1 MINRDSQIQQI
12 IEQNPGI
19 QFREIMRSS
28 GLKNGVVSHYLRKLE
43 KSGVINVNRGP
54 RQSRFYPLH
63 ITQEE
68 AIVIKALR
76 KQTPRDLLLA
86 LIMQDGLEFSQ
97 LVDEVKKSPSTVSLY
112 LSQLVREGLVITK
125 GISLKKKYH
134 IKATEIVDKFIE
146 DYIVNEGKN
155 YKCIMDMLERRNPD
169 ISNLNYGSTLINEKN
184 VITVPKK
191 IADKARLAIN
201 RMLEI
206 S

>member
-12 IEQNPGI
+12 IDQNPGI

-63 ITQEE
+63 ITEEE

-97 LVDEVKKSPSTVSLY
+97 LVNEVKKSPSTVSLY

-146 DYIVNEGKN
+146 DYRPTTIEKATSG
-155 YKCIMDMLERRNPD
+155 YED
-169 ISNLNYGSTLINEKN
+169 IFNSL
-184 VITVPKK
+184 
-191 IADKARLAIN
+191 
-201 RMLEI
+201 
-206 S
+206 

>member
-12 IEQNPGI
+12 IDQNPGI

-97 LVDEVKKSPSTVSLY
+97 LVNEVKKSPSTVSLY

-146 DYIVNEGKN
+146 DYRPTTIEKATSG
-155 YKCIMDMLERRNPD
+155 YED
-169 ISNLNYGSTLINEKN
+169 IFNSL
-184 VITVPKK
+184 
-191 IADKARLAIN
+191 
-201 RMLEI
+201 
-206 S
+206 